1 MDVTIGSQA
10 NESFPNFGALIMGQ
24 KKGSGEMIEADAF
37 NCKAVG
43 MPLAFSR
50 GAFSTSEV
58 SVKMLYDTAKDGV
71 IKIRW
76 VQPS

>member
-1 MDVTIGSQA
+1 
-10 NESFPNFGALIMGQ
+10 
-24 KKGSGEMIEADAF
+24 MIEADAF

-43 MPLAFSR
+43 MPLNFSRNAFS
-50 GAFSTSEV
+50 AAEV
-58 SVKMLYDTAKDGV
+58 TVKMLYDTAKDGV